1 RAGSSQGRDGVD
13 VMACARAGAG
23 ASNGT
28 SGATSDSA
36 RPSTAAAGP
45 AVFGTPLTH
54 PPLHCVWRVS
64 SLTLLLYGTRAPVR
78 SAGTAQPAP
87 HGIRSTFPP
96 VGLRADEAYL
106 MPDI

>member
-1 RAGSSQGRDGVD
+1 MSGPSAFAAASRAGSSQGRDGVD

-36 RPSTAAAGP
+36 RPSTAAAGL
-45 AVFGTPLTH
+45 AVFGT
-54 PPLHCVWRVS
+54 RD
-64 SLTLLLYGTRAPVR
+64 PVR
-78 SAGTAQPAP
+78 SAGAAQPAP

-96 VGLRADEAYL
+96 VGLRAGEAYL

>member
-1 RAGSSQGRDGVD
+1 
-13 VMACARAGAG
+13 
-23 ASNGT
+23 
-28 SGATSDSA
+28 
-36 RPSTAAAGP
+36 
-45 AVFGTPLTH
+45 
-54 PPLHCVWRVS
+54 
-64 SLTLLLYGTRAPVR
+64 LTLLLYGTRDPVR